1 MTTLQQL
8 NKHIQLTEIRFPDYI
23 VRGGLFLGEKT
34 AVVWD
39 SLSHPGDML
48 ALLPLIAGRQVTV
61 IYSHAD
67 WDHIWG
73 TAALAGAGL
82 TVIGHRRCRQRFDE
96 DVPLTLRERR
106 LAEPGLWEAVRLMP
120 PDIVFD
126 REYRLDLGE
135 FTLELRA
142 LPGHTPDSVVGLVPE
157 YGLLFMGDTV
167 ETPLPCLPPD
177 CPLQEWLA
185 GLEHWLHDPRVR
197 IVIPAHGP
205 WGGRE
210 IISRTIAYL
219 QDLAAGRP
227 RLDADDLSP
236 FYRQTHLENLRNCA

>member
-1 MTTLQQL
+1 MTTLQQI
-8 NKHIQLTEIRFPDYI
+8 NKHIHLTEIRFPDYI
-23 VRGGLFLGEKT
+23 VRGGLLLGEDT

-73 TAALAGAGL
+73 TAALAGDRL

-106 LAEPGLWEAVRLMP
+106 LAEPGLWEAVRLVP
-120 PDIVFD
+120 PDVVFD
-126 REYRLDLGE
+126 REYRLDLGGL
-135 FTLELRA
+135 TVELRA

-167 ETPLPCLPPD
+167 ETPLPCLPPG

-185 GLEHWLHDPRVR
+185 ELEHWRQDPRVR

-205 WGGRE
+205 RGGLE

-219 QDLAAGRP
+219 QDLAAGRQ
-227 RLDADDLSP
+227 RLDADGLSP
-236 FYRQTHLENLRNCA
+236 FYRQTHLENLRNCV

>member
-1 MTTLQQL
+1 MTTLQQI
-8 NKHIQLTEIRFPDYI
+8 NEHIHLTEIRFPDYI
-23 VRGGLFLGEKT
+23 VRGGLLLSEKT
-34 AVVWD
+34 AVIWD
-39 SLSHPGDML
+39 GLSHPGDML

-82 TVIGHRRCRQRFDE
+82 TVIGHRLCRQRFDE

-106 LAEPGLWEAVRLMP
+106 LAEPGLWEAVHLVP

-126 REYRLDLGE
+126 REYSLDLGG
-135 FTLELRA
+135 FSLELRA

-167 ETPLPCLPPD
+167 ETPLPCLAPD

-185 GLEHWLHDPRVR
+185 GLEFWLHDPRVR

-205 WGGRE
+205 WGGKE
-210 IISRTIAYL
+210 IISRNIAYL
-219 QDLAAGRP
+219 RDLADGRP
-227 RLDADDLSP
+227 RLDTDDLSP
-236 FYRQTHLENLRNCA
+236 FYRQTHLDNLRNCA